1 MTYLETEIP
10 LRALIN
16 GARAGYFRLPDA
28 VLQGYATK
36 ERLERASAATVATT
50 DTLQELERR
59 LVETAQKASETE
71 LEAFDVTRL
80 ERAEAEIHARNL
92 RHRVLR
98 RANDEYGEKL
108 DALLRFSLADE
119 IYECLRASLHEV
131 VNKARPAAQLVAEA
145 LGINVDVDLMAG
157 APEKVRKAYV
167 TLRAAAERYDGI
179 RAAQRHMH
187 RLAGAPNLDRR
198 NVFFEMSNTPE
209 LWPNAFDS
217 PHDEHRDGTQFYNV
231 LPAPPWPVEQ
241 PPHLLWL
248 LTTEAQLW
256 VPTGAQQDAC
266 VEEAQARAKEEKG
279 RASVQQT
286 QAAGF

>member
-16 GARAGYFRLPDA
+16 GARAGYFQLPDA

-36 ERLERASAATVATT
+36 ERLELASAATVVTT
-50 DTLQELERR
+50 DALQELERR
-59 LVETAQKASETE
+59 LVETAQRASETE
-71 LEAFDVTRL
+71 LASFDVTQL
-80 ERAEAEIHARNL
+80 EQAEAETHARNL

-98 RANDEYGEKL
+98 RANDEYGEQL
-108 DALLRFSLADE
+108 DSLLRFSPPDE
-119 IYECLRASLHEV
+119 IYESLRAALHEV
-131 VNKARPAAQLVAEA
+131 VTKARPAAQLVAEA

-187 RLAGAPNLDRR
+187 RLAGAPNHDRR

-209 LWPNAFDS
+209 LWPNAFDP
-217 PHDEHRDGTQFYNV
+217 PHDEHVNGQQLYNV
-231 LPAPPWPVEQ
+231 PPTPPWPAEQ
-241 PPHLLWL
+241 PGRLGWL
-248 LTTEAQLW
+248 LTSDAQLW
-256 VPTGAQQDAC
+256 VPTGAQQDAS
-266 VEEAQARAKEEKG
+266 VEEYEAQKEVEARQRG
-279 RASVQQT
+279 TRQPQV
-286 QAAGF
+286 AGF